1 MVINNSG
8 ALHSF
13 YDYMEE
19 KMNKIKVYIADDHA
33 IMRDGLKLLISQ
45 DDRYE
50 VTGESGDGKSALEEI
65 EKLKPEIAILDISMP
80 IMTGLDVARQLK
92 KYNSTIKIILL
103 SRHDNEAY
111 INQALQNKINGY
123 VLKDYAGVELMRA
136 MNDVM
141 MGDIYLSPKLI
152 NKLACRMNILNSSAL
167 HNVDFEEYVI
177 SNREKQILKLICES
191 KTNKN
196 IASYLRISEQTVK
209 VHRKN
214 IMKKL
219 DAHSVTDLLKY
230 AIKIGLIEV

>member
-1 MVINNSG
+1 
-8 ALHSF
+8 
-13 YDYMEE
+13 
-19 KMNKIKVYIADDHA
+19 MNKIRVFIADDHA
-33 IMRDGLKLLISQ
+33 IMRDGLKLIISQ

-50 VTGESGDGKSALEEI
+50 LAGEAGDGLSALEGI

-80 IMTGLDVARQLK
+80 VMTGLDVARQLK
-92 KYNSTIKIILL
+92 KYNTGIKIILL

-111 INQALQNKINGY
+111 VNQALQNNINGY

-136 MNDVM
+136 LSDVM

-152 NKLACRMNILNSSAL
+152 NKLACRMNILNSNAL
-167 HNVDFEEYVI
+167 QNIDNEEYVI
-177 SNREKQILKLICES
+177 SNREKQVLKLICES

-196 IASYLRISEQTVK
+196 IALNLRISEQTVK
-209 VHRKN
+209 AHRKN

-219 DAHSVTDLLKY
+219 GIHNVTDLLKY

>member
-1 MVINNSG
+1 
-8 ALHSF
+8 
-13 YDYMEE
+13 
-19 KMNKIKVYIADDHA
+19 MNKIRVFIADDHA
-33 IMRDGLKLLISQ
+33 IMRDGLKLIISQ

-50 VTGESGDGKSALEEI
+50 LAGEAGDGMSALEMI

-80 IMTGLDVARQLK
+80 VMTGLDVARQLK
-92 KYNSTIKIILL
+92 KFNTKIKIILL

-111 INQALQNKINGY
+111 VNQALQNNINGY

-136 MNDVM
+136 MSDVM

-152 NKLACRMNILNSSAL
+152 NKLACRMNILNSNAL
-167 HNVDFEEYVI
+167 QNIDSEELVI
-177 SNREKQILKLICES
+177 SNREKQVLKLICES

-196 IASYLRISEQTVK
+196 IALNLRISEQTVK
-209 VHRKN
+209 AHRKN

-219 DAHSVTDLLKY
+219 DIHNVTDLLKY